1 VMRNTR
7 CFTLISTLAGGDSG
21 AESSLEE
28 ELYFSQSG
36 SSSVYTDRQEELAP
50 ADLKGGALGLRE
62 DAGAEGASSVAGWV
76 APSPW
81 GGGGGGAHGS
91 PYTANLCSLIRV
103 SSPGECSLQ
112 TRLHDTMA
120 VSISR
125 AL

>member
-1 VMRNTR
+1 MEARSIAMRNTR

-36 SSSVYTDRQEELAP
+36 SEELAP

-62 DAGAEGASSVAGWV
+62 DAGAEGATSVAGWV

-81 GGGGGGAHGS
+81 GGGGGEVLMVLH
-91 PYTANLCSLIRV
+91 T
-103 SSPGECSLQ
+103 LQ
-112 TRLHDTMA
+112 IYA
-120 VSISR
+120 V
-125 AL
+125 